1 MEFPAIHLVE
11 YAAALWTL
19 NDVRCQA
26 HHFVSTEKTKLGFP
40 LKRGAIIQPAHP
52 PSAVRPGFRI
62 IRCETRPRDTS
73 DGR

>member
-52 PSAVRPGFRI
+52 PSAPASESSGA
-62 IRCETRPRDTS
+62 RPRNPS